1 MSRPGDK
8 GSRQRFDKQRADHL
22 LVERGLCPTRSQ
34 AQSLLLAG
42 RVFSGERRVEKSGEL
57 LPADAPLEIRGGE
70 RYVSRGG
77 SKLEGAL
84 ASLGVDVSGLECADL
99 GASTG
104 GFTDCLLQHGARRV
118 HAVDVGHGLLAAS
131 LRNDARVRVMERTN
145 ARHLTAEL
153 LGTSVELVVVDA
165 SFISIGKLL
174 PAVDAI
180 LAPGGRLLALIK
192 PQFEAGR
199 EEASRGRGVIRD
211 PEVRARTIRDAEQAI
226 RELGFE
232 LLGGADST
240 LPGPKGN
247 VEYFVLAR
255 KPA

>member
-1 MSRPGDK
+1 MSRA
-8 GSRQRFDKQRADHL
+8 RFDKQRADLL
-22 LVERGLCPTRSQ
+22 LVERGLAATRSQ
-34 AQSLLLAG
+34 AQGLLLAG
-42 RVFSGERRVEKSGEL
+42 RVFSGERRIDKSGEM
-57 LPADAPLEIRGGE
+57 LPADVELEVRGGE

-77 SKLEGAL
+77 TKLEGAL
-84 ASLGVDVSGLECADL
+84 DSLSVDVSGLECADL

-104 GFTDCLLQHGARRV
+104 GFTDCLLQRGAARV

-131 LRNDARVRVMERTN
+131 LRNDPRVRVLERTN

-153 LGTSVELVVVDA
+153 LGTRVDLVVVDA

-174 PAVDAI
+174 PAIDAI
-180 LAPGGRLLALIK
+180 LEPGGTLLTLVK

-199 EEASRGRGVIRD
+199 EEAARGRGVIRD

-226 RELGFE
+226 RDQGFE
-232 LLGGADST
+232 ILGGVDSK

-247 VEYFVLAR
+247 VEYFVLAK
-255 KPA
+255 KPAGR

>member
-1 MSRPGDK
+1 MSRDDEGGP
-8 GSRQRFDKQRADHL
+8 RRRFDKQRADHL
-22 LVERGLCPTRSQ
+22 LVARGLAQTRSQ

-42 RVFSGERRVEKSGEL
+42 RVYSGEKRIEKSGEML
-57 LPADAPLEIRGGE
+57 AEDTPLEIRGGE

-84 ASLGVDVSGLECADL
+84 DRLALDVKGLECADL

-104 GFTDCLLQHGARRV
+104 GFTDCLLQRGASKV

-131 LRNDARVRVMERTN
+131 LRNDPRVRVLERTN

-153 LGTSVELVVVDA
+153 LGTQVDLVVVDA

-174 PAVDAI
+174 SAVDAI
-180 LAPGGRLLALIK
+180 LKPGGRLLALIK

-226 RELGFE
+226 REQGLE
-232 LLGGADST
+232 VLGGADSK

-255 KPA
+255 KA

>member
-1 MSRPGDK
+1 MSRDDDPQP
-8 GSRQRFDKQRADHL
+8 RRRLDKQRADHL
-22 LVERGLCPTRSQ
+22 LVERGLAQTRSQ
-34 AQSLLLAG
+34 AQGLLLAG
-42 RVFSGERRVEKSGEL
+42 RVYSGEKRIEKSGEML
-57 LPADAPLEIRGGE
+57 AADAPLEVRGGE

-77 SKLEGAL
+77 TKLEGAL
-84 ASLGVDVSGLECADL
+84 DGLELDVKGLECADL

-104 GFTDCLLQHGARRV
+104 GFTDCLLQRGAAKV

-131 LRNDARVRVMERTN
+131 LRNDPRVRVMERTN
-145 ARHLTAEL
+145 ARLLTAEL
-153 LGTSVELVVVDA
+153 LGTQVDLVVVDA

-174 PAVDAI
+174 TAIDAI
-180 LAPGGRLLALIK
+180 LKPGGRLLALVK

-199 EEASRGRGVIRD
+199 EEAARGRGVIRD

-226 RELGFE
+226 REQGFSI
-232 LLGGADST
+232 LGGADSK

-255 KPA
+255 KA